1 MPDHTD
7 YPPAEDSLA
16 RLHRSGW
23 STGEA
28 AFTGSSGW
36 TVWQVDGS
44 NGENK
49 IRVEGATPY
58 EAWLRAVEAAAARG
72 MLAACDPEESEDQ
85 TSRRGE

>member
-49 IRVEGATPY
+49 IRVEGSTPT
-58 EAWLRAVEAAAARG
+58 EAWHRAVEAAAACG
-72 MLAACDPEESEDQ
+72 MLADCDPEESEDQ
-85 TSRRGE
+85 TSGRGE